1 MAEQTSCTN
10 PGSVSSAERAP
21 PPIVEFASRTRTEY
35 PARVRVIAAAR
46 PFGPDPTT
54 TASYL
59 FDIVRHHHDLEMI
72 WLRISFAR
80 LSSVQ
85 GSLLI
90 DALWD
95 VDAPF
100 EMAADAAD
108 LRTQGRNRT

>member
-1 MAEQTSCTN
+1 MAWRLRLLSPASGT
-10 PGSVSSAERAP
+10 PFSAERAP

-35 PARVRVIAAAR
+35 LTRARVIAAAR

-72 WLRISFAR
+72 WLRISLAR

-85 GSLLI
+85 GSSLMRCVL
-90 DALWD
+90 
-95 VDAPF
+95 
-100 EMAADAAD
+100 
-108 LRTQGRNRT
+108 GC